1 MTLSEIKS
9 TQKLFEYYKILAEKT
24 FAQLTDDELFLQPN
38 TESNS
43 IGIIV
48 KHLWGNMLSRWTNFL
63 TEDGEKQWRERDEE
77 FELSIASRTELL
89 EKWNAGWA
97 ILFEALSSIKE
108 EILSKKYSSG
118 IKVIAFLKLFKDN

>member
-9 TQKLFEYYKILAEKT
+9 TQKLFEYYKILGEKT

-48 KHLWGNMLSRWTNFL
+48 KHL
-63 TEDGEKQWRERDEE
+63 
-77 FELSIASRTELL
+77 
-89 EKWNAGWA
+89 
-97 ILFEALSSIKE
+97 
-108 EILSKKYSSG
+108 
-118 IKVIAFLKLFKDN
+118 